1 MRDMLTLSNYT
12 HIHTPPLPHCSFVQ
26 FMGNE
31 VEAGLWND
39 NAGLVHFHD
48 ALYFTVV
55 TFATVGYGD
64 MSPGGWM
71 GRLVMLSLIAITF
84 VLVPFETSKL
94 VRLTRL
100 RSAYSGYLSLADGN
114 AHIIVACDVECAG
127 VADFLKEFFHEVGGR
142 ARFVPRRNVTLT
154 AMLLL
159 LLMTVTG
166 SWRTVDACVLVGTW

>member
-1 MRDMLTLSNYT
+1 
-12 HIHTPPLPHCSFVQ
+12 
-26 FMGNE
+26 MGNE

-142 ARFVPRRNVTLT
+142 ARFVPRRNVTLM

-159 LLMTVTG
+159 LLLLLTITG
-166 SWRTVDACVLVGTW
+166 SWRTVDTCVLVGTW